1 MKITRKQL
9 RKIISEQFS
18 GDPGPTATKILDSMV
33 DGLEKKLMS
42 MRLDEDQID
51 EMLIEFMQ
59 TVGTDIEKMLTRLL
73 EGGYSA
79 DY

>member
-18 GDPGPTATKILDSMV
+18 GDPGQTATKILDSMV